1 VASDLSGRSD
11 QRMVALIA
19 RQIDTAAKGA
29 RLAESM
35 AAGEV
40 SAADARTRMVD
51 IEHLGDDQRAELVRE
66 LGHSLTTPIDRE
78 DLFRLSRSVDDV
90 LDDLR
95 DFARESDLYGMG
107 DQPGV
112 APLLA
117 AIAEGLEELKRAV
130 GNVVASPATVPQDAQ
145 QAKKHCNRVRQLY
158 QLQLAEL
165 FQGEVDVEMFKRRE
179 LLRRIDVVA
188 LRMGEA
194 ADALQDGVL
203 KRRH

>member
-1 VASDLSGRSD
+1 
-11 QRMVALIA
+11 MVALIA
-19 RQIDTAAKGA
+19 RQADTAAKGA
-29 RLAESM
+29 RLAEAM
-35 AAGEV
+35 TTGEV
-40 SAADARTRMVD
+40 SAAEARTRMVD
-51 IEHLGDDQRAELVRE
+51 IEHKGDDQRAELVQE

-95 DFARESDLYGMG
+95 DFVRESDLYGMHS
-107 DQPGV
+107 QPGV

-117 AIAEGLEELKRAV
+117 AIAEGLEELRMAV
-130 GNVVASPATVPQDAQ
+130 ENVVASPRTVPDDAQ

>member
-1 VASDLSGRSD
+1 
-11 QRMVALIA
+11 MVALIA
-19 RQIDTAAKGA
+19 RQADTAAKGA

-35 AAGEV
+35 AAGDI
-40 SAADARTRMVD
+40 SPADARTRMVD
-51 IEHLGDDQRAELVRE
+51 IEHKGDDQRAELVQE

-95 DFARESDLYGMG
+95 DYVRESDLYGMPS
-107 DQPGV
+107 QPGM

-117 AIAEGLEELKRAV
+117 AIAEGMDALQVAV
-130 GNVVASPATVPQDAQ
+130 ENVVASPATVPQDAQ
-145 QAKKHCNRVRQLY
+145 QAKRHGNRVRQLY

-188 LRMGEA
+188 LRLGES

>member
-1 VASDLSGRSD
+1 
-11 QRMVALIA
+11 MVALIA
-19 RQIDTAAKGA
+19 RQADTAAKGA
-29 RLAESM
+29 RLAEAM
-35 AAGEV
+35 ATGDVAP
-40 SAADARTRMVD
+40 ADARTRMVD
-51 IEHLGDDQRAELVRE
+51 IEHLGDDQRAELVQE

-95 DFARESDLYGMG
+95 DYVRESDLYGMPE
-107 DQPGV
+107 QPGV

-117 AIAEGLEELKRAV
+117 AIAEGLEELRRAV
-130 GNVVASPATVPQDAQ
+130 ENVVASPRTVAEDAQ
-145 QAKKHCNRVRQLY
+145 HAKKHCNRVRQLY
-158 QLQLAEL
+158 QLQLADL
-165 FQGEVDVEMFKRRE
+165 FQGAVDVEMFKRRE